1 MEQGI
6 FAGLKVLDCASFIAA
21 PAAATV
27 LSDFGAD
34 VIKIE
39 PPGAGDPYR
48 NLPNLPGYP
57 TGEHNFAWL
66 LEARNKKSLALDLSK
81 PEAQAVLYKLV
92 EQADVFITNMPPPVR
107 SKLGITYDH
116 LAHLNERLIYASF
129 TGYGEKGEEAN
140 KPGFDSNAYWA
151 RSGLMD
157 LVRAD
162 TDTTPARSVAGMG
175 DHPCAMALY
184 SAIVTALYQR
194 ERTGKGSHVA
204 SNLMAN
210 GVWAASVLAQAKLC
224 GAKFGERRPR
234 ERALNAVTNHYQCKD
249 GRWIILSLLNEERQ
263 WPTLA
268 RCMDRAELINDPRF
282 ATKPD
287 RHARSIELIKIFD
300 ETFATRD
307 LAEWRKILDGNGLV
321 FGVVGILD
329 DIPNDKQMLDNEVLV
344 PFENDTM
351 MTISSPIWIDGT
363 KKVQPR
369 KPPGVGEHS
378 DEILRGA
385 GYDEAAIKQLRS
397 TGRGGLAARALR
409 ANEPVIASAAKQ
421 SRIPPRMH
429 SLDCFAAFAMTTWN
443 DLAMIID
450 SEFRRLVRCHAQL
463 SPALLPRIR
472 QQLQAGADADALR
485 RELRAGLDRLR
496 RRHHPYAGVAAN
508 GERDGR
514 DPGARGRRREDDADR
529 ADPAQARGPVRPLRR
544 RHGGGEVRAAALAVL
559 GQPQAHRLHG
569 DLPLHAD
576 VHPEW

>member
-1 MEQGI
+1 MEKGI
-6 FAGLKVLDCASFIAA
+6 FAGLRVLDCASFIAA

-81 PEAQAVLYKLV
+81 PEAQAVLYRLV

-107 SKLGITYDH
+107 TKLGITFDH
-116 LAHLNERLIYASF
+116 LAHLNDRLIYASF

-162 TDTTPARSVAGMG
+162 IDTTPARSVAGMG

-194 ERTGKGSHVA
+194 EKTGKGSHVA

-234 ERALNAVTNHYQCKD
+234 ERALNAVANHYQCKD
-249 GRWIILSLLNEERQ
+249 GRWLILSLLSEEKQ
-263 WPTLA
+263 FPTLA
-268 RCMDRAELINDPRF
+268 KCLGREDLITDPRF

-321 FGVVGILD
+321 FGIVGILD

-351 MTISSPIWIDGT
+351 LTISSPIWIDGT

-397 TGRGGLAARALR
+397 
-409 ANEPVIASAAKQ
+409 K
-421 SRIPPRMH
+421 
-429 SLDCFAAFAMTTWN
+429 
-443 DLAMIID
+443 
-450 SEFRRLVRCHAQL
+450 
-463 SPALLPRIR
+463 
-472 QQLQAGADADALR
+472 GAV
-485 RELRAGLDRLR
+485 G
-496 RRHHPYAGVAAN
+496 
-508 GERDGR
+508 
-514 DPGARGRRREDDADR
+514 
-529 ADPAQARGPVRPLRR
+529 
-544 RHGGGEVRAAALAVL
+544 
-559 GQPQAHRLHG
+559 
-569 DLPLHAD
+569 
-576 VHPEW
+576 

>member
-1 MEQGI
+1 MEKGI
-6 FAGLKVLDCASFIAA
+6 FSGLKVLDCASFIAA

-66 LEARNKKSLALDLSK
+66 LEARNKKSIALDLAK
-81 PEAQAVLYKLV
+81 PEAQAVLYRLV
-92 EQADVFITNMPPPVR
+92 EEADVFITNMPPPVR
-107 SKLGITYDH
+107 AKLGITHDH
-116 LAHLNERLIYASF
+116 LAHLNDRLIYASF

-175 DHPCAMALY
+175 DHPCAMAFY
-184 SAIVTALYQR
+184 GAIVTALYQR
-194 ERTGKGSHVA
+194 EKTGKGSHVA

-234 ERALNAVTNHYQCKD
+234 ERALNAVANHYQCKD
-249 GRWIILSLLNEERQ
+249 GRWLILSLLSEEKQ
-263 WPTLA
+263 FPALA
-268 RCMDRAELINDPRF
+268 KCLGREDLISDPRF
-282 ATKPD
+282 ATKAD
-287 RHARSIELIKIFD
+287 RQARSVELVQIFD

-321 FGVVGILD
+321 FGVVAILD

-351 MTISSPIWIDGT
+351 LTISSPIWIDGT

-378 DEILRGA
+378 DEILREA
-385 GYDEAAIKQLRS
+385 GYDEAAIKQLRGS
-397 TGRGGLAARALR
+397 
-409 ANEPVIASAAKQ
+409 
-421 SRIPPRMH
+421 
-429 SLDCFAAFAMTTWN
+429 
-443 DLAMIID
+443 
-450 SEFRRLVRCHAQL
+450 
-463 SPALLPRIR
+463 
-472 QQLQAGADADALR
+472 GAV
-485 RELRAGLDRLR
+485 G
-496 RRHHPYAGVAAN
+496 
-508 GERDGR
+508 
-514 DPGARGRRREDDADR
+514 
-529 ADPAQARGPVRPLRR
+529 
-544 RHGGGEVRAAALAVL
+544 
-559 GQPQAHRLHG
+559 
-569 DLPLHAD
+569 
-576 VHPEW
+576 

>member
-1 MEQGI
+1 MEKGI
-6 FAGLKVLDCASFIAA
+6 FDGLKVLDCASFIAA

-39 PPGAGDPYR
+39 PPGTGDPYR

-57 TGEHNFAWL
+57 HSEHNFAWM

-81 PEAQAVLYKLV
+81 PEG
-92 EQADVFITNMPPPVR
+92 FITNYPPQVR
-107 SKLGITYDH
+107 ERLGITHAH
-116 LAHLNERLIYASF
+116 LAPHNERLIYASF

-162 TDTTPARSVAGMG
+162 EHTTPARSIAGMG
-175 DHPCAMALY
+175 DHPCAMAFY
-184 SAIVTALYQR
+184 GAIVTALYKR
-194 ERTGKGSHVA
+194 ERTGKGSHVS

-210 GVWAASVLAQAKLC
+210 GVWAASVLAQAKLV

-249 GRWIILSLLNEERQ
+249 GRWLILSLLNEDRQ

-268 RCMDRAELINDPRF
+268 RCLGREDLVTDARF
-282 ATKPD
+282 ETKKE
-287 RHARSIELIKIFD
+287 RHARSLELIKIFD

-329 DIPNDKQMLDNEVLV
+329 DIPNDKQMIENEVLV

-351 MTISSPIWIDGT
+351 LTISSPIWVDGS

-369 KPPGVGEHS
+369 KPPGLGEHS
-378 DEILRGA
+378 DEILRNA
-385 GYDEAAIKQLRS
+385 GYDEAAIGK
-397 TGRGGLAARALR
+397 LR
-409 ANEPVIASAAKQ
+409 A
-421 SRIPPRMH
+421 
-429 SLDCFAAFAMTTWN
+429 
-443 DLAMIID
+443 
-450 SEFRRLVRCHAQL
+450 
-463 SPALLPRIR
+463 
-472 QQLQAGADADALR
+472 AGA
-485 RELRAGLDRLR
+485 
-496 RRHHPYAGVAAN
+496 VA
-508 GERDGR
+508 
-514 DPGARGRRREDDADR
+514 
-529 ADPAQARGPVRPLRR
+529 
-544 RHGGGEVRAAALAVL
+544 
-559 GQPQAHRLHG
+559 
-569 DLPLHAD
+569 
-576 VHPEW
+576 

>member
-1 MEQGI
+1 MAAIKRDGSDAIMEEKNI
-6 FAGLKVLDCASFIAA
+6 FDGLKVLDCASFIAA

-57 TGEHNFAWL
+57 HSEHNFAWL
-66 LEARNKKSLALDLSK
+66 LESRNKKSIALDLTK
-81 PEAQAVLYKLV
+81 PEGQAVLHKLAA
-92 EQADVFITNMPPPVR
+92 EADVFITNMPPQVR
-107 SKLGITYDH
+107 EKLGITYDH
-116 LAHLNERLIYASF
+116 LAPHNERLIYASF

-162 TDTTPARSVAGMG
+162 EHTTPARSIAGMG
-175 DHPCAMALY
+175 DHPCAMAFY
-184 SAIVTALYQR
+184 GAIVTALYKR
-194 ERTGKGSHVA
+194 ERTGKGSHVS

-210 GVWAASVLAQAKLC
+210 GVWAASVLAQAKLV

-249 GRWIILSLLNEERQ
+249 GRWLILSLLNEDRQ

-268 RCMDRAELINDPRF
+268 RCLGREDLVTDARF
-282 ATKPD
+282 ETKKE
-287 RHARSIELIKIFD
+287 RHARSLELIKIFD

-329 DIPNDKQMLDNEVLV
+329 DIPNDKQMIENEVLV

-351 MTISSPIWIDGT
+351 LTISSPIWVDGS

-369 KPPGVGEHS
+369 KPPGLGEHS
-378 DEILRGA
+378 DEILRNA
-385 GYDEAAIKQLRS
+385 GYDEAAIGK
-397 TGRGGLAARALR
+397 LR
-409 ANEPVIASAAKQ
+409 A
-421 SRIPPRMH
+421 
-429 SLDCFAAFAMTTWN
+429 
-443 DLAMIID
+443 
-450 SEFRRLVRCHAQL
+450 
-463 SPALLPRIR
+463 
-472 QQLQAGADADALR
+472 AGA
-485 RELRAGLDRLR
+485 
-496 RRHHPYAGVAAN
+496 VA
-508 GERDGR
+508 
-514 DPGARGRRREDDADR
+514 
-529 ADPAQARGPVRPLRR
+529 
-544 RHGGGEVRAAALAVL
+544 
-559 GQPQAHRLHG
+559 
-569 DLPLHAD
+569 
-576 VHPEW
+576 

>member
-1 MEQGI
+1 MDKGI
-6 FAGLKVLDCASFIAA
+6 FEGLKVLDCASFIAA

-39 PPGAGDPYR
+39 PPGTGDPYR

-57 TGEHNFAWL
+57 HSEHNFAWM

-81 PEAQAVLYKLV
+81 PEGQAVLHRLAA
-92 EQADVFITNMPPPVR
+92 QADVFITNYPPQVR
-107 SKLGITYDH
+107 ERLGITHKH
-116 LAHLNERLIYASF
+116 LAPHNERLIYASF

-162 TDTTPARSVAGMG
+162 EHTTPARSIAGMG
-175 DHPCAMALY
+175 DHPCAMAFY
-184 SAIVTALYQR
+184 GAIVTALYKR
-194 ERTGKGSHVA
+194 ERTGKGSHVS

-210 GVWAASVLAQAKLC
+210 GVWAASVLAQAKLV

-249 GRWIILSLLNEERQ
+249 GRWLILSLLNEDRQ

-268 RCMDRAELINDPRF
+268 RCLGREDLVTDHRF
-282 ATKPD
+282 ETRKE
-287 RHARSIELIKIFD
+287 RHARSVELIKIFD

-329 DIPNDKQMLDNEVLV
+329 DIPNDKQMIENEVLV

-351 MTISSPIWIDGT
+351 LTISSPIWVDGS

-369 KPPGVGEHS
+369 KPPGIGEHS
-378 DEILRGA
+378 DEILRNA
-385 GYDEAAIKQLRS
+385 GYDEAAIGK
-397 TGRGGLAARALR
+397 LR
-409 ANEPVIASAAKQ
+409 AS
-421 SRIPPRMH
+421 
-429 SLDCFAAFAMTTWN
+429 
-443 DLAMIID
+443 
-450 SEFRRLVRCHAQL
+450 
-463 SPALLPRIR
+463 
-472 QQLQAGADADALR
+472 GA
-485 RELRAGLDRLR
+485 
-496 RRHHPYAGVAAN
+496 VA
-508 GERDGR
+508 
-514 DPGARGRRREDDADR
+514 
-529 ADPAQARGPVRPLRR
+529 
-544 RHGGGEVRAAALAVL
+544 
-559 GQPQAHRLHG
+559 
-569 DLPLHAD
+569 
-576 VHPEW
+576 